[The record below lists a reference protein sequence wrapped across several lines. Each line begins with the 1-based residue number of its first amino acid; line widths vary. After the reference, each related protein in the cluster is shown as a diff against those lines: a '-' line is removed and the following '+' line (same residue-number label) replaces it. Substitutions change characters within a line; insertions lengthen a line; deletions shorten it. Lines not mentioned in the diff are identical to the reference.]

1 MLRMFATDCNKFKME
16 DVMPE
21 LVKIP
26 AATAEVVARFDR
38 PYIGLLASD
47 RAKVFEALVSA
58 LLPFNFRFANT
69 EIISGGNKPAEE
81 KVVFRIPER
90 GIIFQFAAE
99 EYRFTK
105 DGATWAIA
113 EEDGEVWNAAET
125 ALLTA
130 SGAKIAGYAVTL
142 ALHIVP
148 LSKTRDEVIAPFIS
162 APFKQFS
169 DQQATA
175 FGAHIRFAGGGEVL
189 FDYSLGY
196 ANGIFLRLSSQLDG
210 KPPIPEVFARIRH
223 EEEQVLKMLDL

>member
-1 MLRMFATDCNKFKME
+1 
-16 DVMPE
+16 MPE
-21 LVKIP
+21 LAKIP

-38 PYIGLLASD
+38 PYIGLLAND
-47 RAKVFEALVSA
+47 RAAVFEALVTA
-58 LLPFNFRFANT
+58 LLPFTFRLANT
-69 EIISGGNKPAEE
+69 EIISGGKPAEE
-81 KVVFRIPER
+81 KMVFRLPER
-90 GIIFQFAAE
+90 GIIFQFGAE

-105 DGATWAIA
+105 DGAAWATA
-113 EEDGEVWNAAET
+113 AEDGEVWNAAET

-130 SGAKIAGYAVTL
+130 SGAKIGGYGVTL

-162 APFKQFS
+162 APFKQLT

-210 KPPIPEVFARIRH
+210 KQSIPEIIARIHH
-223 EEEQVLKMLDL
+223 EEEQVLKMLDLQDATGANE